1 MKWILKKE
9 RCAVSTVSPNFPPK
23 SGIDREWNVI
33 PGISEGLRSGVCDSV
48 MSVSQPAELGILDW
62 MDRVQHEPPPK
73 NYHHAG
79 EIQAALDKHPELVTK
94 LSQVF

>member
-1 MKWILKKE
+1 M
-9 RCAVSTVSPNFPPK
+9 R
-23 SGIDREWNVI
+23 
-33 PGISEGLRSGVCDSV
+33 
-48 MSVSQPAELGILDW
+48 VSQPAELGILDW

-94 LSQVF
+94 LSQVFVSAIECSSHTNGGGGIEAICSVWAMGFEMGLGFCKSGGRR